1 MKFKRLL
8 MPVLVLGIMCTMG
21 SMVYAQSTVTCG
33 MTDAAT
39 TANIGP
45 FSAIN
50 VPPNNGTAIAATNI
64 ATINGIST
72 LGPSAHGANTGHTEV
87 IAAGPTRIP
96 AAPGG
101 GTLRIWCV
109 NPGPTTTPGVVVL
122 TISFGV
128 PITNTQSFPS
138 TAAGIRVVNGSG
150 DFVAAGPGASP
161 NTAGAN
167 VGISSVSNSGGSI
180 VIGLGTLVATSATP
194 TPQNP
199 TTGITFT
206 SGTVS
211 TFDLDGVLLSTNG
224 KNGEIDATMTETSGN
239 LNLTS
244 TIVPVISAVTAPL
257 VDPTLATSI
266 PTAVTNATA
275 LPATAGG
282 PAILNSAGN
291 AIKGNFTVR
300 VAENFPEMWQSAA
313 QYNGGAVFPASPSS
327 STQVNF
333 IFKNVPAGLNISNCI
348 ATLTDPTGT
357 TSNPNTAANAA
368 TASSN
373 SITAAS
379 NIITVNFTN
388 NVDPAAIDVLWL
400 SCTSISSGTA
410 TLPLPA
416 AAVTVQVEMGPLG
429 TALTS
434 LGAAQT
440 GLATGLIPRYQDTP
454 QPAAGIPVILF
465 PPSQTTLL
473 ITYAVVVPGFNTG
486 IAISNTTN
494 DPFGSSGGGATPTP
508 GTIVFTL
515 FKNDGTTKTF
525 TTASV
530 AAGTTYAANLSDIL
544 SSAGAG
550 TTFSGYIFAQANF
563 PQAHGAAT
571 IYDTSSGH
579 AALSTPVL
587 VVTSG
592 GNQVTLA
599 NPRLSPES
607 FGQ

>member
-1 MKFKRLL
+1 MTFKRLL
-8 MPVLVLGIMCTMG
+8 MPMLVLGITFTMG

-33 MTDAAT
+33 LTDTAT

-45 FSAIN
+45 FAAIN
-50 VPPNNGTAIAATNI
+50 GGTAIVQTNV
-64 ATINGIST
+64 AVEGGVA
-72 LGPSAHGANTGHTEV
+72 LQGPSAHAASTGHTE
-87 IAAGPTRIP
+87 IPAAGPTRMP
-96 AAPGG
+96 ATPGG
-101 GTLRIWCV
+101 QTIRLWCV
-109 NPGPTTTPGVVVL
+109 NPGPTVTPGVVVL

-128 PITNTQSFPS
+128 PITNTQTFP
-138 TAAGIRVVNGSG
+138 TAAAGIRVTNGTG
-150 DFVAAGPGASP
+150 DLS
-161 NTAGAN
+161 TAN

-180 VIGLGTLVATSATP
+180 VIGIGTPVATSATP
-194 TPQNP
+194 PQNP
-199 TTGITFT
+199 TTGVTFT
-206 SGTVS
+206 TGTVS
-211 TFDLDGVLLSTNG
+211 TIDIDGVLLSTNG
-224 KNGEIDATMTETSGN
+224 KSGEIDATMTETSGAV
-239 LNLTS
+239 NLTS
-244 TIVPVISAVTAPL
+244 TVIPVISAVTPPL
-257 VDPTLATSI
+257 ADPTIASTI
-266 PTAVTNATA
+266 PSAVTANTT
-275 LPATAGG
+275 LPSGAGG
-282 PAILNSAGN
+282 PALLNSAGA

-348 ATLTDPTGT
+348 ATLTDATGT
-357 TSNPNTAANAA
+357 TSNAGTAPGAA
-368 TASSN
+368 VASAN

-379 NIITVNFTN
+379 NIITVNFSGNLDLT
-388 NVDPAAIDVLWL
+388 ATDVLWL
-400 SCTSISSGTA
+400 SCTSVSSGSA

-416 AAVTVQVEMGPLG
+416 APVTVQAEMGPLG

-454 QPAAGIPVILF
+454 QPAAGGIPVILF

>member
-1 MKFKRLL
+1 
-8 MPVLVLGIMCTMG
+8 MPVLTLGIMFTMG

-33 MTDAAT
+33 LTDTAT

-45 FSAIN
+45 FAAIPA
-50 VPPNNGTAIAATNI
+50 PPAAGGTAIPVTNV
-64 ATINGIST
+64 AVEGGVAL
-72 LGPSAHGANTGHTEV
+72 LGSSAHAASTGHTE
-87 IAAGPTRIP
+87 IPAAGPTRMP
-96 AAPGG
+96 LTPGG
-101 GTLRIWCV
+101 QTIRVWCV
-109 NPGPTTTPGVVVL
+109 NPGAASTPGVVVL

-128 PITNTQSFPS
+128 PITNTQGFPS
-138 TAAGIRVVNGSG
+138 TAAGIRVINGTG
-150 DFVAAGPGASP
+150 AFIPAGPGASP
-161 NTAGAN
+161 AGPAGAN

-180 VIGLGTLVATSATP
+180 VIGLGTPAATSSVVPPP
-194 TPQNP
+194 TNP
-199 TTGITFT
+199 TTGITFP
-206 SGTVS
+206 SGSVS
-211 TFDLDGVLLSTNG
+211 TFDIAGVLLGTNG
-224 KNGEIDATMTETSGN
+224 KSGEIDATMSETSGSV
-239 LNLTS
+239 NLTS
-244 TIVPVISAVTAPL
+244 TVIAVISAVTPPL
-257 VDPTLATSI
+257 VDPTLATTI
-266 PTAVTNATA
+266 PSAVTASTT
-275 LPATAGG
+275 LPAGAGG
-282 PAILNSAGN
+282 PALLNSAGA

-348 ATLTDPTGT
+348 ATLTDVTGT
-357 TSNPNTAANAA
+357 TSNTNTAAGAA
-368 TASSN
+368 VASAN

-379 NIITVNFTN
+379 NIITVNFSGN
-388 NVDPAAIDVLWL
+388 LDLAATDVLWL
-400 SCTSISSGTA
+400 SCTSVSSGSA
-410 TLPLPA
+410 TLPLPGA
-416 AAVTVQVEMGPLG
+416 PVTVQVEMGPLG

-434 LGAAQT
+434 LGAANT

-454 QPAAGIPVILF
+454 QPASGIPVILF

-494 DPFGSSGGGATPTP
+494 DPFGTSGGGATATP

-515 FKNDGTTKTF
+515 FKNDGTTKSF

>member
-1 MKFKRLL
+1 MTFKRLL
-8 MPVLVLGIMCTMG
+8 MPVFVLGIMFTMG

-33 MTDAAT
+33 MTDTAT

-45 FSAIN
+45 FAAIG
-50 VPPNNGTAIAATNI
+50 VGGTAIPATNI
-64 ATINGIST
+64 ASVNAVAT
-72 LGPSAHGANTGHTEV
+72 LGPSANASGTGHTEV
-87 IAAGPTRIP
+87 IAAGPTRMP
-96 AAPGG
+96 ASPGG
-101 GTLRIWCV
+101 GTIRVWCV
-109 NPGPTTTPGVVVL
+109 NPGANVTPGVVVL

-138 TAAGIRVVNGSG
+138 TAGGIQVNNGSG
-150 DFVAAGPGASP
+150 DFAAAGPGASP
-161 NTAGAN
+161 NTPGAN

-180 VIGLGTLVATSATP
+180 VIGLGTPVATSALV
-194 TPQNP
+194 PQNP

-211 TFDLDGVLLSTNG
+211 TFDLTGVLLGTNG
-224 KNGEIDATMTETSGN
+224 KTGEIDATMSETSGN

-244 TIVPVISAVTAPL
+244 TVIPVISAVAAPL
-257 VDPTLATSI
+257 VDPIVATSI
-266 PTAVTNATA
+266 PSAVTANTT

-282 PAILNSAGN
+282 PALLNSAGS

-300 VAENFPEMWQSAA
+300 VAENFPSMWQSAA

-333 IFKNVPAGLNISNCI
+333 IFKNVPTGLNISNCI

-368 TASSN
+368 VSSSN

-379 NIITVNFTN
+379 NIITVNFTGN
-388 NVDPAAIDVLWL
+388 LDLAAVDVLWL
-400 SCTSISSGTA
+400 SCTSISSGSA

-416 AAVTVQVEMGPLG
+416 APVTVQAEMGPLG
-429 TALTS
+429 AALS
-434 LGAAQT
+434 GLGGALT

-454 QPAAGIPVILF
+454 QPAAGLPVILF

-486 IAISNTTN
+486 IAISNTTS
-494 DPFGSSGGGATPTP
+494 DPFGPSGGGATPTA
-508 GTIVFTL
+508 GTITFTL

-525 TTASV
+525 TTASI
-530 AAGTTYAANLSDIL
+530 ASGTTYAANLSDIL
-544 SSAGAG
+544 SSASFGP
-550 TTFSGYIFAQANF
+550 TFSGYIFAQANF

-579 AALSTPVL
+579 AALSTPTL
-587 VVTSG
+587 IMTSG
-592 GNQVTLA
+592 LNQVTLA
-599 NPRLSPES
+599 NPRVSPEFLS
-607 FGQ
+607 Q